1 MSHTKKSSL
10 CKRYKNTFCII
21 TFWFEIGFQLQDM
34 PGPELKAH
42 FTRTQIL
49 DDCVRKPQG
58 RRHFA
63 CTRLSSKTNQCA
75 HICKTK
81 KHRLKR
87 FVSKKETS
95 MQYISIAWLSNE
107 NWLSATPWTG
117 SAQALAKGRRSTC
130 STRRWSRRRC
140 SCRGSSRHAC
150 AQSSWIGDWP
160 WVSS

>member
-1 MSHTKKSSL
+1 MHVFASIYLNQFGSTGK
-10 CKRYKNTFCII
+10 
-21 TFWFEIGFQLQDM
+21 
-34 PGPELKAH
+34 
-42 FTRTQIL
+42 IL
-49 DDCVRKPQG
+49 WWLARMN
-58 RRHFA
+58 RS
-63 CTRLSSKTNQCA
+63 TRLLDFNSNACLVQNWKLTSHEPKSLMTVLGSLKGGVILLARTRVSSKTNQCA

-130 STRRWSRRRC
+130 FHPLRV
-140 SCRGSSRHAC
+140 H
-150 AQSSWIGDWP
+150 
-160 WVSS
+160 VLF